1 MFVFA
6 VLGFILFIVIP
17 AVYVYSFFKP
27 SKFGIRTAGTPSG
40 KYSRMNFTGLIA
52 LVWFAVLFL
61 GSIFTDPE
69 ATTENVAA
77 KNSEPTTVSKQEPK
91 PEQVESNEKVAVATP
106 LKEESVK
113 EAKKEVV
120 ATEKEVIAPKK

>member
-27 SKFGIRTAGTPSG
+27 SKFGIRTAGNPSG

-61 GSIFTDPE
+61 GSVFTDPE
-69 ATTENVAA
+69 ATENVAA